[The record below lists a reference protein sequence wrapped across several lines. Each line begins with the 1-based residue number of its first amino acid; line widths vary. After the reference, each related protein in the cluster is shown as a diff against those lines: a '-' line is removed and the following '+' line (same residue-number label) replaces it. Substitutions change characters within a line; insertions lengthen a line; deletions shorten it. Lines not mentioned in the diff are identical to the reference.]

1 MKKFTSI
8 MLWGALLCGC
18 GQDND
23 DVVNPNNK
31 VKGRVIYAL
40 FQNDGTKTYLDESL
54 SPHWHAGDEIS
65 FFDADTYN
73 SKYIF
78 AGETGDESGEFNA
91 VTTGSGTAV
100 ATTYGVYPYSVISL
114 STAGV
119 LTVGLPI
126 IQAYGVNSFGRGANT
141 MVAVGKDAND
151 DKLFFKNACGY
162 LVIKLYNPEGV
173 SVKSIVLEGNAGEKI
188 AGEAKITATYNDAPS
203 VAMASDATTYITMDC
218 GAGVEI
224 GTTADDA
231 TEFWFVLPEMTFNGG
246 ITITAT
252 NIEGNIFKR
261 TTTKAVS
268 VVRNEVQP
276 MKALSAEFVVPKPA
290 NTELWY
296 TNGSTT
302 SKEQYFYDGY
312 FGVDVVSHLYDEA
325 RECWVVTFDGDI
337 TSIGKEAFM
346 YCADITSITL
356 PNCVTSIGIKAFYEC
371 DGLASITI
379 PNSVISI
386 GNNAFTSCG
395 NLASIII
402 PESVTSIGQDAF
414 NQCLKL
420 TEVYCKGTTPPT
432 GGNRMF
438 NNNHSKRTIFVP
450 TESVDDYKTA
460 TYWKNYAKYIV
471 EYDF

>member
-8 MLWGALLCGC
+8 MLLGALLCGC

-141 MVAVGKDAND
+141 MVAVGKDATD

-173 SVKSIVLEGNAGEKI
+173 SVKSILLEGNAGEKI
-188 AGEAKITATYNDAPS
+188 AGEATITATYNDAPS
-203 VAMASDATTYITMDC
+203 VAMEDDATTYITMDC

-252 NIEGNIFKR
+252 DIEGNFFKR

-276 MKALSAEFVVPKPA
+276 MKALSAEFVIPKPA

-302 SKEQYFYDGY
+302 TNTYIDTTDFDAKVKSHVYDS
-312 FGVDVVSHLYDEA
+312 D
-325 RECWVVTFDGDI
+325 RECWVITFDGDV
-337 TSIGKEAFM
+337 TSIAPYAFR
-346 YCADITSITL
+346 YGSDLTSITL
-356 PNCVTSIGIKAFYEC
+356 PDCVTSIGKYAFQQC
-371 DGLASITI
+371 SNLASITL
-379 PNSVISI
+379 PNSVTSI
-386 GNNAFTSCG
+386 GMYAFASCSK
-395 NLASIII
+395 LASIII
-402 PESVTSIGQDAF
+402 PESVTSIGQNAF
-414 NQCLKL
+414 NLCTKL

-432 GGNRMF
+432 GGNMMF

-460 TYWKNYAKYIV
+460 TYWKNYAKSIV
-471 EYDF
+471 EFDY

>member
-1 MKKFTSI
+1 MKKITI
-8 MLWGALLCGC
+8 LAMVAALLGSC
-18 GQDND
+18 GQNNEDI
-23 DVVNPNNK
+23 VNPNNK
-31 VKGRVIYAL
+31 VKGRIIYAS
-40 FQNDGTKTYLDESL
+40 FQNGETKTYLDESL

-78 AGETGDESGEFNA
+78 AGETGDEGGEFNA

-141 MVAVGKDAND
+141 MVAVGKDATD

-203 VAMASDATTYITMDC
+203 VAMEDDATTYITMDC

-252 NIEGNIFKR
+252 DIEGNIFKR

-276 MKALSAEFVVPKPA
+276 MKALSAEFVITKPA

-302 SKEQYFYDGY
+302 SKVSFDDRY

-337 TSIGKEAFM
+337 TSIGRNAFKDWD
-346 YCADITSITL
+346 DITSITL
-356 PNCVTSIGIKAFYEC
+356 PDCVTSIGQYAFNDC

-386 GNNAFTSCG
+386 GNYAFASCA

-402 PESVTSIGQDAF
+402 PESVTSIGQYAF

-432 GGNRMF
+432 GGTRMF

-460 TYWKNYAKYIV
+460 TYWKDYAKSIV
-471 EYDF
+471 EFDF